1 MAKDEEEKHAFRL
14 WLEDAGRIMVIMG
27 PILLVVGIV
36 LNSYA
41 HEFVTTV
48 VNDMQLTP
56 KSDMVIMT
64 RKVEKLE
71 ENQDKLKD
79 GQASITN
86 RLEHIGT
93 QVDNVEGLARESRD
107 AQTKILL
114 KLNEPLIRSRR

>member
-1 MAKDEEEKHAFRL
+1 
-14 WLEDAGRIMVIMG
+14 MVIMG